1 MHDRPS
7 SARQVVG
14 PASDPLARVAAIAEV
29 LTQAAA
35 DNNERLGRLT
45 PPLVDKLN
53 QQRLFRLLLPAAYG
67 GDEVDLVTWFRTM
80 EAIAKL
86 DASTAWCMGQINGC
100 AASSAAL
107 PPEVA
112 RTIWGEDPRAALSWG
127 PPINARAE
135 ETEAGHRLSGEWGMA
150 SGSRHA
156 TWLGLMAPVFDRADK
171 PVPLPQGVSARIF
184 FVPADAVEWI
194 DNWDVIG
201 LNATCSGGYRLQAH
215 LVPHGYSFSREHL
228 PDVRLPGP
236 LFKFPLNSLFATGFS
251 AVTLGIA
258 RSMLDGVLDLAKTKT
273 PRLAKHSLRDNHHVQ
288 FQLGEAEARWRSA
301 RSFVETTVGRVWQE
315 VAASGK
321 LTIER
326 RLDIRMATT
335 FAIHEAN
342 AVADVAWQI
351 AGATA
356 IFASSP
362 FERRLRDIK
371 TVTQQVQGRPSHLQ
385 DVGAYLLGLDPNLSF
400 A

>member
-1 MHDRPS
+1 MHDKPS
-7 SARQVVG
+7 STGQSTSA
-14 PASDPLARVAAIAEV
+14 AADPVARVASIAAQ
-29 LTQAAA
+29 LQKSAAE
-35 DNNERLGRLT
+35 NEALGRLT
-45 PPLVDKLN
+45 PELVDKLHE
-53 QQRLFRLLLPAAYG
+53 QRLFRLLLPAAYG

-86 DASTAWCMGQINGC
+86 DASTAWCVGQINGC

-107 PPEVA
+107 APEIA
-112 RTIWGEDPRAALSWG
+112 HKMWGDNPSAALSWG
-127 PPINARAE
+127 PPLQSRAE
-135 ETEAGHRLSGEWGMA
+135 ETDGGHRLTGEWGMS

-156 TWLGLMAPVFDRADK
+156 TWLGLMAPVFDRAGK

-184 FVPADAVEWI
+184 FVPANVVEWI

-201 LNATCSGGYRLQAH
+201 LNATCSGGYRLDGRF
-215 LVPHGYSFSREHL
+215 VPAGYSFSREHL
-228 PDVRLPGP
+228 PDVRLPGA

-258 RSMLDGVLDLAKTKT
+258 RAMLDDVVALAKDKT
-273 PRLAKHSLRDNHHVQ
+273 PRLAKFSLRDNHHVQ
-288 FQLGEAEARWRSA
+288 FQIGEAEARLRSS
-301 RSFVETTVGRVWQE
+301 RHYVESTVGRVWQE
-315 VAASGK
+315 VVASGE
-321 LTIER
+321 LSIER
-326 RLDIRMATT
+326 RIDIRMATT
-335 FAIHEAN
+335 FAIHQAN
-342 AVADVAWQI
+342 AVADAAWQI

-356 IFASSP
+356 IFSSRP

-385 DVGAYLLGLDPNLSF
+385 DVGAYLLGLDPVLSF

>member
-1 MHDRPS
+1 MNDKS
-7 SARQVVG
+7 
-14 PASDPLARVAAIAEV
+14 PAPQATPNLADPVARVASIADT
-29 LTQAAA
+29 LQKAAPE
-35 DNNERLGRLT
+35 NEALGRLT
-45 PPLVDKLN
+45 PQVVDKLN
-53 QQRLFRLLLPAAYG
+53 EQRLFRLLLPAAYG

-86 DASTAWCMGQINGC
+86 DASTAWCVGQINGC

-107 PPEVA
+107 APEVA
-112 RTIWGEDPRAALSWG
+112 HKMWGEDPRAALSWG
-127 PPINARAE
+127 PPIQSRAE
-135 ETEAGHRLSGEWGMA
+135 EVDGGHRLSGEWGMS

-156 TWLGLMAPVFDRADK
+156 TWLGLMAPVFDRAGK

-184 FVPADAVEWI
+184 FVPASAVEWI

-201 LNATCSGGYRLQAH
+201 LNATCSGGYRLEGRF
-215 LVPHGYSFSREHL
+215 VPAGYSFSREHL
-228 PDVRLPGP
+228 PDVRLTGA

-251 AVTLGIA
+251 GVSLGIA
-258 RSMLDGVLDLAKTKT
+258 RSMLNDVIALARDKT
-273 PRLAKHSLRDNHHVQ
+273 PRLAKSTLRDNHHVQ
-288 FQLGEAEARWRSA
+288 FQIGEAEARLRSA
-301 RSFVETTVGRVWQE
+301 RHYVESTATRVFQE
-315 VAASGK
+315 VLASGK

-326 RLDIRMATT
+326 RIDIRMAAT

-342 AVADVAWQI
+342 AVADTAWQI

-356 IFASSP
+356 IFTAHS

-371 TVTQQVQGRPSHLQ
+371 TLTQQVQGRQSHLQ
-385 DVGAYLLGLDPNLSF
+385 DVGAYLMGLEPSLSF

>member
-1 MHDRPS
+1 MNDKSPPSGGRPS
-7 SARQVVG
+7 
-14 PASDPLARVAAIAEV
+14 PADPMARVASIAAS
-29 LTQAAA
+29 LQAAA
-35 DNNERLGRLT
+35 PANEALGRLT
-45 PPLVDKLN
+45 PQVVDKLHE
-53 QQRLFRLLLPAAYG
+53 QRLFRLLLPAAYG
-67 GDEVDLVTWFRTM
+67 GDEVDLATWFRTM

-86 DASTAWCMGQINGC
+86 DASTAWCVGQINGC

-107 PPEVA
+107 APEVA
-112 RTIWGEDPRAALSWG
+112 HEIWGENPHAALSWG
-127 PPINARAE
+127 PPLQARAE
-135 ETEAGHRLSGEWGMA
+135 ATEGGHRLTGEWGMS

-156 TWLGLMAPVFDRADK
+156 SWLGLMAPVFDAAGK

-184 FVPADAVEWI
+184 FVPANAVEWI

-201 LNATCSGGYRLQAH
+201 LNATCSGGYRLAGRF
-215 LVPHGYSFSREHL
+215 VPTGYSFSREHL
-228 PDVRLPGP
+228 PDVRLPGA

-251 AVTLGIA
+251 GVSLGIA
-258 RSMLDGVLDLAKTKT
+258 RAMLNDVLALARDTT
-273 PRLAKHSLRDNHHVQ
+273 PRLAKSTLRDNHHVQ
-288 FQLGEAEARWRSA
+288 FQIGEAEARLRSA
-301 RSFVETTVGRVWQE
+301 RHYVESTATRVWQE
-315 VAASGK
+315 VVASDK

-356 IFASSP
+356 IFSANA

-371 TVTQQVQGRPSHLQ
+371 TVTQQVQGRQSHLQ
-385 DVGAYLLGLDPNLSF
+385 DVGAYLL
-400 A
+400 

>member
-1 MHDRPS
+1 MNDKRP
-7 SARQVVG
+7 AAQDT
-14 PASDPLARVAAIAEV
+14 PYASDPVARVASIADV
-29 LTQAAA
+29 LQRAAPE
-35 DNNERLGRLT
+35 NEKLGRLT
-45 PPLVDKLN
+45 PEVVDKLHEH
-53 QQRLFRLLLPAAYG
+53 RLFRLLLPAAYG
-67 GDEVDLVTWFRTM
+67 GDEVDLATWFRTM
-80 EAIAKL
+80 EAIAKH
-86 DASTAWCMGQINGC
+86 DASTAWCVGQINGC

-107 PPEVA
+107 APEIA
-112 RTIWGEDPRAALSWG
+112 HKMWGEDARAALSWG
-127 PPINARAE
+127 PPIEARAE
-135 ETEAGHRLSGEWGMA
+135 ETEGGHRLTGEWGMS

-156 TWLGLMAPVFDRADK
+156 KWLGLMAPVFDRAGK

-201 LNATCSGGYRLQAH
+201 LKATCSGGYRLAGRF
-215 LVPHGYSFSREHL
+215 VPAGYSFSREHL
-228 PDVRLPGP
+228 PDVRLPGA

-251 AVTLGIA
+251 AVSLGLA
-258 RSMLDGVLDLAKTKT
+258 RSMLNEVVALAREKT
-273 PRLAKHSLRDNHHVQ
+273 PRLAKSTLRDNHHVQ
-288 FQLGEAEARWRSA
+288 FQIGDAEARLRSA
-301 RSFVETTVGRVWQE
+301 RHYVESTATRVWQE

-326 RLDIRMATT
+326 RIDIRMATT

-342 AVADVAWQI
+342 KVADTVWQI

-356 IFASSP
+356 IFAMSA

-371 TVTQQVQGRPSHLQ
+371 TLTQQVQGRQSHLQ
-385 DVGAYLLGLDPNLSF
+385 DVGAYLMGLEASLTF

>member
-1 MHDRPS
+1 MHDIPS
-7 SARQVVG
+7 PTGQA
-14 PASDPLARVAAIAEV
+14 AAHALKPLARIASIAD
-29 LTQAAA
+29 LIQNSAA
-35 DNNERLGRLT
+35 DNETLGRLT
-45 PPLVDKLN
+45 PPVVEQLH
-53 QQRLFRLLLPAAYG
+53 QQRLFRLLLPRAYG
-67 GDEVDLVTWFRTM
+67 GDEVDLATWFRCM

-86 DASTAWCMGQINGC
+86 DASTAWCVGQINGC

-107 PPEVA
+107 APEVA
-112 RTIWGEDPRAALSWG
+112 HQIWGENPQAALSWG
-127 PPINARAE
+127 PPLQARAE
-135 ETEAGHRLSGEWGMA
+135 ETEGGHRLTGEWGMS

-156 TWLGLMAPVFDRADK
+156 TWLGLMAPVFDGAGK

-184 FVPADAVEWI
+184 FVPANAVEWI
-194 DNWDVIG
+194 DNWDVLG
-201 LNATCSGGYRLQAH
+201 LNATCSGGYRLANRF
-215 LVPHGYSFSREHL
+215 VPTGFSFSREHL

-258 RSMLDGVLDLAKTKT
+258 RSMLDEVVVLARDKT
-273 PRLAKHSLRDNHHVQ
+273 PRLAKFSLRDNHHVQ
-288 FQLGEAEARWRSA
+288 FQVGEAEARLRSA
-301 RSFVETTVGRVWQE
+301 RHYVESTAASVWQE

-321 LTIER
+321 LSIAR
-326 RLDIRMATT
+326 RLDLRMATT

-356 IFASSP
+356 IFSANA

-371 TVTQQVQGRPSHLQ
+371 TVTQQVQGRQSHLQ
-385 DVGAYLLGLDPNLSF
+385 DVGAYLLGLEPNLSF

>member
-1 MHDRPS
+1 MHDMPN
-7 SARQVVG
+7 
-14 PASDPLARVAAIAEV
+14 PAEQAASHASGPLARIASIAD
-29 LTQAAA
+29 LIQKSAA
-35 DNNERLGRLT
+35 DNETLGRLT
-45 PPLVDKLN
+45 PQVVEQLH
-53 QQRLFRLLLPAAYG
+53 QQRLFRLLLPRPYG
-67 GDEVDLVTWFRTM
+67 GDEVDLATWFRCM

-86 DASTAWCMGQINGC
+86 DASTAWCVGQINGC

-107 PPEVA
+107 APEVA
-112 RTIWGEDPRAALSWG
+112 HKIWGEAPHAALSWG
-127 PPINARAE
+127 PPLQARAE
-135 ETEAGHRLSGEWGMA
+135 ATEGGHRLTGDWGMA

-156 TWLGLMAPVFDRADK
+156 SWLGLMAPVFDRAGK
-171 PVPLPQGVSARIF
+171 PVPLPRGVSARVF

-201 LNATCSGGYRLQAH
+201 LNATCSGGYRLAGRF
-215 LVPHGYSFSREHL
+215 VPAGYSFSREHL
-228 PDVRLPGP
+228 PDVRLPGA

-251 AVTLGIA
+251 GVSLGIA
-258 RSMLDGVLDLAKTKT
+258 RAMLNDVLALARDTT
-273 PRLAKHSLRDNHHVQ
+273 PRLAKSTLRDNHHVQ
-288 FQLGEAEARWRSA
+288 FQIGEAEARLRSA
-301 RSFVETTVGRVWQE
+301 RHYVESTAASVWQE

-321 LTIER
+321 LSIAR
-326 RLDIRMATT
+326 RLDLRMATT

-356 IFASSP
+356 IFRANA

-371 TVTQQVQGRPSHLQ
+371 TVTQQVQGRQSHLQ
-385 DVGAYLLGLDPNLSF
+385 DVGAYLLGLDPNL

>member
-1 MHDRPS
+1 MHDIPK
-7 SARQVVG
+7 A
-14 PASDPLARVAAIAEV
+14 AADPLARIASIAD
-29 LTQAAA
+29 LLQASAA
-35 DNNERLGRLT
+35 DNETLGRLT
-45 PPLVDKLN
+45 PRVVEELHA
-53 QQRLFRLLLPAAYG
+53 QRLFRLLLPRAYG
-67 GDEVDLVTWFRTM
+67 GEEVDLVTWFRTM

-86 DASTAWCMGQINGC
+86 DASTAWCVGQINGC

-107 PPEVA
+107 APEVA
-112 RTIWGEDPRAALSWG
+112 EKIWGEDPRAALSWG
-127 PPINARAE
+127 PPLQARAE
-135 ETEAGHRLSGEWGMA
+135 ETEGGHRLTGEWGMS

-156 TWLGLMAPVFDRADK
+156 NWLGLMASVFDRAGK

-184 FVPADAVEWI
+184 FVPTAAVEWI
-194 DNWDVIG
+194 DNWDVLG
-201 LNATCSGGYRLQAH
+201 LNATCSGGYRLADRF
-215 LVPHGYSFSREHL
+215 VPHGYSFSREHL

-258 RSMLDGVLDLAKTKT
+258 RAMLNDVVSLARDKT
-273 PRLAKHSLRDNHHVQ
+273 PRLAKFSLRDNHHVQ
-288 FQLGEAEARWRSA
+288 FQIGEAEARLRSA
-301 RSFVETTVGRVWQE
+301 RQYVESTVAGVWQE

-321 LTIER
+321 LSIAR
-326 RLDIRMATT
+326 RIDIRMATT

-356 IFASSP
+356 IFTGNA

-371 TVTQQVQGRPSHLQ
+371 TVTQQVQGRQSHLQ
-385 DVGAYLLGLDPNLSF
+385 DVGAYLLGLEPSLSF